1 MTSVPNTPAAGERA
15 PGPSDTRLVT
25 HIPRDVSV
33 RLRLLAA
40 VTGRPMSHV
49 VAELLARE
57 LPTSAELARQMQ
69 EMGARDDHAGR

>member
-1 MTSVPNTPAAGERA
+1 VTSVPDTPAIGERP
-15 PGPSDTRLVT
+15 PGPLDTRLVT
-25 HIPRDVSV
+25 HIPRDVSL

-69 EMGARDDHAGR
+69 EMGARDDRAGR

>member
-1 MTSVPNTPAAGERA
+1 MA
-15 PGPSDTRLVT
+15 PCDTRLVT
-25 HIPRDVSV
+25 HIPRDVSI

-57 LPTSAELARQMQ
+57 LPTAAELVTQMQ
-69 EMGARDDHAGR
+69 ETGARDDHAG

>member
-1 MTSVPNTPAAGERA
+1 MTSVPNTPAVGERA
-15 PGPSDTRLVT
+15 LGPLDTRLVT
-25 HIPRDVSV
+25 HIPHDVSV

>member
-1 MTSVPNTPAAGERA
+1 MTSVPKTPAAGERA
-15 PGPSDTRLVT
+15 LGRHDTRLVT
-25 HIPRDVSV
+25 HIPHDVSI

-57 LPTSAELARQMQ
+57 LPTSAELASQMQ
-69 EMGARDDHAGR
+69 EMGARDDRAGR